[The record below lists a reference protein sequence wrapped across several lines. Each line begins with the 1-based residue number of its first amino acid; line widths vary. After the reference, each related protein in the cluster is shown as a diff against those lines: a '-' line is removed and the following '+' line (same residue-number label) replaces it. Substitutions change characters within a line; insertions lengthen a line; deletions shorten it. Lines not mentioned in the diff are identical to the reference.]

1 MKTAFAFAAV
11 MALAAPAFA
20 HAADANATAAVDHS
34 NMVMAN
40 GVGVVKSVDLK
51 ANTVVIQ
58 HDPIAAL
65 NWPAMTMPFKA
76 ETPNVLKDV
85 KAGQAVNFQVMQMG
99 SATTVTSI
107 QPK

>member
-1 MKTAFAFAAV
+1 MKTTFAIAAV

-20 HAADANATAAVDHS
+20 LAANATAPADHS

-40 GVGVVKSVDLK
+40 GTGVVKAVNAE

-65 NWPAMTMPFKA
+65 KWPAMTMPFKA
-76 ETPNVLKDV
+76 ETPDVLKGV
-85 KAGQAVNFQVMQMG
+85 KAGQKVDFQVMQMG
-99 SATTVTSI
+99 TVTTVTAI